1 MCAISLQPP
10 LLLCVGDGLDDIG
23 LASTARELDVM
34 LLGVILEL
42 GNRHLGE
49 IDIGLLGRSGR
60 LRLLLGGLLGGGL
73 SGLCRL
79 LGLGRL
85 LCGSL
90 LGRRSSSLGA
100 VHVDDAKAG
109 ELLAMTAR
117 ALCSPCAS

>member
-1 MCAISLQPP
+1 
-10 LLLCVGDGLDDIG
+10 
-23 LASTARELDVM
+23 M

-109 ELLAMTAR
+109 ELLARTAR
-117 ALCSPCAS
+117 ALVALALLELEDDLLVTLVLGRESRP